1 MLQWAA
7 WLLKTIGYR
16 TLRSRGTSKFVHA
29 WAEFN
34 VLWLLFWINLAWHL
48 TSIQVMNV
56 YLEILK
62 DYLVGDMTP
71 DVNLASPSS
80 TVYYLVGLMAMTQ

>member
-1 MLQWAA
+1 
-7 WLLKTIGYR
+7 
-16 TLRSRGTSKFVHA
+16 
-29 WAEFN
+29 
-34 VLWLLFWINLAWHL
+34 
-48 TSIQVMNV
+48 MNV